1 MHRRA
6 IAASAGISSGT
17 GRHSC
22 AAGEACSVD
31 EVGVLRCAD
40 EIGAGLVTRA
50 CMAVCIVHRA
60 TWMAQGTRA
69 MPHANEL
76 PCTSTVQLARTQ
88 HGTCNTKRPTLKPQ
102 LQHATVT
109 VPRAAPNMPLPSPE
123 RTTRAT
129 DTSRAPAPARPI
141 RPPPHAPI
149 GLHARCLAAVAH
161 SPARAEVAR
170 AAGLARDGARA
181 AAATRRSF
189 DWSARARRADRS

>member
-109 VPRAAPNMPLPSPE
+109 VPRAAPNICLCHRQSARHAQRTHPE
-123 RTTRAT
+123 RRRLPAPSGRLRMRRLVCMPAASPLWLTHPHELRW
-129 DTSRAPAPARPI
+129 RAPR
-141 RPPPHAPI
+141 
-149 GLHARCLAAVAH
+149 G
-161 SPARAEVAR
+161 
-170 AAGLARDGARA
+170 
-181 AAATRRSF
+181 
-189 DWSARARRADRS
+189 